1 MKVTIEDIKSLRSI
15 TGAGLNDVKT
25 ALTEAKGDMEKA
37 KELLKERGQAIA
49 AKRSDRETYNGC
61 VLTNVKNEFAAIL
74 TLKCETDFVAKG
86 KDYIAITQKILDYAI
101 EVRARDIDTI
111 LQLMINGNTV
121 SDIITEKS
129 GITGE
134 KIELG
139 DYFYMEGTNISVYNH
154 MNKNTLCT
162 MVQLNK
168 DFKEQGHAMAL
179 QIAAMNP
186 ISLNS
191 ESVPKSI
198 IDSENKIILEKTK
211 QEQSSKKINDTILEN
226 IVKGRLNK
234 FFKENC
240 LLEQSFIQ
248 NDELS
253 VEKYLKLTDPELTV
267 IDFKRFSLT
276 NE

>member
-191 ESVPKSI
+191 ESVPRSI

>member
-1 MKVTIEDIKSLRSI
+1 
-15 TGAGLNDVKT
+15 
-25 ALTEAKGDMEKA
+25 
-37 KELLKERGQAIA
+37 
-49 AKRSDRETYNGC
+49 
-61 VLTNVKNEFAAIL
+61 
-74 TLKCETDFVAKG
+74 
-86 KDYIAITQKILDYAI
+86 
-101 EVRARDIDTI
+101 
-111 LQLMINGNTV
+111 MINGNTV

-168 DFKEQGHAMAL
+168 DFEEQGHAIAL
-179 QIAAMNP
+179 QVAAMNP
-186 ISLNS
+186 ISLNK

-211 QEQSSKKINDTILEN
+211 QEQSNKKINDTVLHN

-240 LLEQSFIQ
+240 LLEQNFIQ

>member
-168 DFKEQGHAMAL
+168 DFEEQGHAIAL

>member
-86 KDYIAITQKILDYAI
+86 KDYIAMTQKILDYAI

-191 ESVPKSI
+191 ESVPRSI